1 MPDTQT
7 IEQQIMAQLATVNE
21 PELHKD
27 LVTLNMVRNLSVE
40 GSTASFT
47 IMLTTP
53 ACPLK
58 DRIEREAREA
68 VLRVRGIEAV
78 NIALDSSVPVDGRIA
93 GRLNLDVRN
102 LIAVSSG
109 KGGVGKSTI
118 AANLAVAL
126 AQSGAAV
133 GLMDADIL
141 GPNLPMMMGVYTVP
155 PMDGQ
160 RLNPAEAYGV
170 KIMSMGFLLN
180 PDQPV
185 IWRGPM
191 IHTAIRQF
199 FTDVNWGALDYMIID
214 LPPGTG
220 DAQLSLAQSVPLT
233 GVIIVTQPQE
243 VALGDALRGLAM
255 FEQVSVPILGVV
267 ENMSG
272 EFFGEG
278 GGQKLADARSVPF
291 LGSVPLD
298 PQVRIGGDGGQPIVA
313 THPDSPAAEALRRI
327 AGEVA
332 ARISVLAHSQSD
344 NVIPLT
350 TIG

>member
-1 MPDTQT
+1 MPNL
-7 IEQQIMAQLATVNE
+7 EEQIMAQLSTVME
-21 PELHKD
+21 PELHRD
-27 LVTLNMVRNLSVE
+27 LVSLNMIRDLAVD

-58 DRIEREAREA
+58 DRIAEEARQA
-68 VLRVRGIEAV
+68 ALRVPGINEV
-78 NIALDSSVPVDGRIA
+78 NIRLHSSVPADTRIQS
-93 GRLNLDVRN
+93 RMNLDIKN

-126 AQSGAAV
+126 RLSGSSV

-141 GPNLPMMMGVYTVP
+141 GPNLPMMMGIYQMP
-155 PMDGQ
+155 PPVEQ
-160 RLNPAEAYGV
+160 RFFPAEAYGV
-170 KIMSMGFLLN
+170 KVMSMGFLVD
-180 PDQPV
+180 PSRPI

-191 IHTAIRQF
+191 VHSAIRQF
-199 FTDVNWGALDYMIID
+199 FTDVEWGALDYLIID

-220 DAQLSLAQSVPLT
+220 DAQLTLAQSVPLT
-233 GVIIVTQPQE
+233 GAIIVTQPME

-255 FEQVSVPILGVV
+255 FEQVEVPIIGVV

-278 GGQKLADARSVPF
+278 GGKRLAEQRGVPF
-291 LGSVPLD
+291 LGSIPLD
-298 PQVRIGGDGGQPIVA
+298 VQVRVGGDNGQPIVA
-313 THPDSPAAEALRRI
+313 THPDSPAALALTQM
-327 AGEVA
+327 AQKVA
-332 ARISVLAHSQSD
+332 AQVSVMNFNRSNNA
-344 NVIPLT
+344 IPLVT
-350 TIG
+350 LD